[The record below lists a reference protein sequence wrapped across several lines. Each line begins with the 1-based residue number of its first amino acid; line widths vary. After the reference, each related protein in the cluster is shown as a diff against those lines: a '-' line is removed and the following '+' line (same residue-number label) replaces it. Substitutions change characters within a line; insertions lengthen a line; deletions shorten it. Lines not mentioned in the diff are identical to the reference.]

1 MTQGGRQKSASGF
14 CRVYM
19 EELFSI
25 ALDGPVGAGKSSVAD
40 AVAERLHIL
49 HLDTGAMYRALGL
62 ACLEKGIS
70 PEKQEEVEA
79 LCHRLKFDVVHEQD
93 GQHTLVD
100 GVDVTGKIRTE
111 AVSMAA
117 SKVATYPGVRR
128 EMVRI
133 QQQLA
138 SQQSMLV
145 DGRDIGTRVLPNA
158 TLKIFLTASDEV
170 RAHRRYLQLK
180 EKTPDVR
187 YEDVLEDLRRRDE
200 QDMHRETD
208 PLRVAEDALT
218 VDSSELNFQDTVQ
231 LIIDLVRQKHE
242 ASRK

>member
-1 MTQGGRQKSASGF
+1 M
-14 CRVYM
+14 
-19 EELFSI
+19 
-25 ALDGPVGAGKSSVAD
+25 
-40 AVAERLHIL
+40 
-49 HLDTGAMYRALGL
+49 
-62 ACLEKGIS
+62 
-70 PEKQEEVEA
+70 
-79 LCHRLKFDVVHEQD
+79 
-93 GQHTLVD
+93 
-100 GVDVTGKIRTE
+100 
-111 AVSMAA
+111 
-117 SKVATYPGVRR
+117 
-128 EMVRI
+128 
-133 QQQLA
+133 
-138 SQQSMLV
+138 
-145 DGRDIGTRVLPNA
+145 LPNA

-170 RAHRRYLQLK
+170 RAQRRYLQLK